1 MVGTLVV
8 VTLVL
13 AWAGEVGTVFAADE
27 PVNTGGVVEALVG
40 GAVLG
45 LVEFDGLARTV
56 FTVAA
61 VGEDV
66 EVCFGE
72 AVTGQVAVAETFW
85 VTAGAE
91 VTVTGVDVEDDR
103 AKACGKSVTAVLA
116 GTDFTVVVTAGV
128 TLFDITLVAVVI
140 VVAGTDVGTTL
151 TAMAEDDTVDGVVPA
166 GVATV
171 VILAESGPLVFTV
184 VETEGFGSTGTL
196 EAVETTS
203 VGFTPGR
210 VEMIVLS
217 GGDVVVV
224 VGVAVT
230 GIGADVE
237 SVTEDAEETWVDDVS
252 RLLTGAGGELTNWA
266 EADVAAATGRGA
278 VTWDAGAVGAWTEA
292 ETGVEG

>member
-13 AWAGEVGTVFAADE
+13 AWAGEDGTVFAADDE
-27 PVNTGGVVEALVG
+27 TGNTGGVVEALVG
-40 GAVLG
+40 LAVGAVLG
-45 LVEFDGLARTV
+45 LVEFGGLAWTV
-56 FTVAA
+56 LTVVVMVVAA
-61 VGEDV
+61 VGEDF

-72 AVTGQVAVAETFW
+72 AVAGQVAVAETFW
-85 VTAGAE
+85 VAAGAGVTVAGAE
-91 VTVTGVDVEDDR
+91 
-103 AKACGKSVTAVLA
+103 ACGKSFTAVVLA

-140 VVAGTDVGTTL
+140 AVAGTDVGTTL
-151 TAMAEDDTVDGVVPA
+151 TAMAEDDTVDGVVAA

-171 VILAESGPLVFTV
+171 VVLAESGPVVFTV
-184 VETEGFGSTGTL
+184 VETEGFGSTGAL

-210 VEMIVLS
+210 VEVTVLAGGS
-217 GGDVVVV
+217 GVVV

-230 GIGADVE
+230 EIVADVE
-237 SVTEDAEETWVDDVS
+237 SVTEDAGETWVDGV
-252 RLLTGAGGELTNWA
+252 LLTGAELTNWT
-266 EADVAAATGRGA
+266 EADVEAATGRGA
-278 VTWDAGAVGAWTEA
+278 VTWGAGAVGAWIEA